1 MDWLK
6 DLFSNPF
13 LLTGVGSWFIAQVL
27 KTILHLIMYKKLDF
41 ERLYGDGGMPSG
53 HSATV
58 ASLATMCGLTFGLAS
73 VEFAITAILAIIVC
87 HDATGVRR
95 ETGRHAQVLNELLQS
110 LEEGKPIDLKKLI
123 GHTDLKELVGHTP
136 LQVFAGILI
145 GIGNALFMYFVIL

>member
-13 LLTGVGSWFIAQVL
+13 LLTSLGSWFVAQVL
-27 KTILHLIMYKKLDF
+27 KTIIHLIIYKKLDF

-58 ASLATMCGLTFGLAS
+58 SSLATMCGLSFGFAS
-73 VEFAITAILAIIVC
+73 VEFAIAGILAVIVC

-95 ETGRHAQVLNELLQS
+95 ETGRHAEILNDLLKS
-110 LEEGKPIDLKKLI
+110 LETGQPV
-123 GHTDLKELVGHTP
+123 DLKELVGHTP
-136 LQVFAGILI
+136 LQVFAGMLI
-145 GIGNALFMYFVIL
+145 GIAFALLMHFLVFN

>member
-13 LLTGVGSWFIAQVL
+13 LLTGLGSWFIAQVL
-27 KTILHLIMYKKLDF
+27 KTILHLIVYKKLDF

-58 ASLATMCGLTFGLAS
+58 ASLATICGLSFGLAS
-73 VEFAITAILAIIVC
+73 VEFAVTAILAVIVC
-87 HDATGVRR
+87 HDATGVRQ
-95 ETGRHAQVLNELLQS
+95 ETGKHARVLNELLQS
-110 LEEGKPIDLKKLI
+110 LETGKPIDLKELI

-136 LQVFAGILI
+136 LQVLAGILI
-145 GIGNALFMYFVIL
+145 GVGNAFLMYYVIL